1 VKNVQLDILDSLNVM
16 NVYAM
21 PKDQLMILV
30 MMLLASAHA
39 DQM

>member
-21 PKDQLMILV
+21 LKDQLMILV
-30 MMLLASAHA
+30 MTLLASAHA